1 MFANCIAFC
10 TRNRFIVIC
19 QCICGIHLVEIFC
32 NFLNMHFEMKCTNNY
47 SNITNQIST
56 ITLNFAAFASPFQSQ
71 VYYANYCKEWY
82 KILLVLSVLLGYC
95 KSFVY
100 DNMLVWFSGGFL
112 LCFIHF
118 IIIGRSITKL
128 YSSIM
133 PFLS

>member
-1 MFANCIAFC
+1 MFTNCIAFC

-19 QCICGIHLVEIFC
+19 QCICGIHLVEIYC

-47 SNITNQIST
+47 SYHHFKFCGICLAISVT
-56 ITLNFAAFASPFQSQ
+56 GLF
-71 VYYANYCKEWY
+71 ANYCKEWY

-95 KSFVY
+95 KSCVY

-118 IIIGRSITKL
+118 IIIGRSITKS